1 MENLTDDYEGWHVP
15 QRQSP
20 AAIFILILKSA
31 VDLLKGI
38 WPFVLIYIFRDKK
51 QGAVLVFVSILLGF
65 IILTIVGALIRYWFY
80 KFHVDKD
87 NLVIQSGWL
96 KKKMLTV
103 PLKNILAV
111 HLEQSVWQRVLQ
123 VVRLS
128 IDSAGSEKT
137 EVKIDALSVKKAEQL
152 KALLL
157 STVGSIS
164 EEQTE
169 EKIERN
175 KETRLAA
182 GDLLKFSL
190 TSNHLETFLIIISL
204 SMNLLDDIKDAFNID
219 SWGIMES
226 YAMKMASQTA
236 MAVTILVVAVAL
248 ISIVFSIIRTVLKFY
263 DYTIEEMPQGWKVSF
278 GLTNQQQKII
288 PSNKI
293 QILTWRANWLRRK
306 INFWIV
312 TVQSIGASKLKP
324 KEQIQIPITSLNR
337 VFSLVPIYQN
347 SPVFE
352 ISEGLGIEPDYW
364 KRRTLTVGITVTALL
379 SGSLYFAVGFGAL
392 WVFLLILYFAW
403 YFRKWYQVFRWQI
416 NAEGLQMYSGVW
428 GRKYTLLTWKKV
440 QQIEVDQSPY
450 QRTHQL
456 ANVIFR
462 TAGGLVKLP
471 FVTLSTAT
479 YLANLALY
487 YVESRDDNWM

>member
-1 MENLTDDYEGWHVP
+1 MENLTDNYEGWHVP

-31 VDLLKGI
+31 IDLLKGI
-38 WPFVLIYIFRDKK
+38 WPFVLIYIFRKK
-51 QGAVLVFVSILLGF
+51 KEGAVLVFISMLICFTLLA
-65 IILTIVGALIRYWFY
+65 TITAFVRYWFY
-80 KFHVDKD
+80 KFHIDDDK
-87 NLVIQSGWL
+87 LVIQSGWL
-96 KKKMLTV
+96 KKKTLTV

-111 HLEQSVWQRVLQ
+111 HLEQSIWQRVLQ
-123 VVRLS
+123 VVKVS

-152 KALLL
+152 KAFLL
-157 STVGSIS
+157 SDVRSTQAQ
-164 EEQTE
+164 QTE

-175 KETRLAA
+175 MQTRLSA

-204 SMNLLDDIKDAFNID
+204 SLNLLDDIKDAFNID

-236 MAVTILVVAVAL
+236 MAVSILVIAVAL
-248 ISIVFSIIRTVLKFY
+248 LSIVFSIIRTVLKFFN
-263 DYTIEEMPQGWKVSF
+263 YTIEEMPQGWKVSF
-278 GLTNQQQKII
+278 GLTNHQQRII

-293 QILTWRANWLRRK
+293 QILSWKANWLRRK

-312 TVQSIGASKLKP
+312 TVQSIGANKMKP
-324 KEQIQIPITSLNR
+324 KEQIQIPITSLSR

-347 SPVFE
+347 SEVFE
-352 ISEGLGIEPDYW
+352 VSEGARIEPDYW
-364 KRRTLTVGITVTALL
+364 KRRTLTKGVIVTALIA
-379 SGSLYFAVGFGAL
+379 SILYFAVGIAAL
-392 WVFLLILYFAW
+392 WTLILLLYFAW
-403 YFRKWYQVFRWQI
+403 YFRKWYVVFRWQI

-440 QQIEVDQSPY
+440 QQIQVDQSPY
-450 QRTHQL
+450 QRSHEL
-456 ANVIFR
+456 ANVTFR
-462 TAGGLVKLP
+462 TAGGQVKLP
-471 FVTLSTAT
+471 FIKLSTAT
-479 YLANLALY
+479 YLADLSLY
-487 YVESRDDNWM
+487 YVESRDENWM

>member
-38 WPFVLIYIFRDKK
+38 WPFALVYIFRKK
-51 QGAVLVFVSILLGF
+51 KEGAVYVFLSILLGF
-65 IILTIVGALIRYWFY
+65 TLISVCAALIRYWFY
-80 KFHVDKD
+80 KFHVDKE

-96 KKKMLTV
+96 KKKTLTV

-169 EKIERN
+169 EKTERN
-175 KETRLAA
+175 KVTRLTA

-204 SMNLLDDIKDAFNID
+204 SLNLLDDIKDAFNID

-263 DYTIEEMPQGWKVSF
+263 NYTIEEMPQGWKVSF

-312 TVQSIGASKLKP
+312 TVQSIGASKLRP

-337 VFSLVPIYQN
+337 VFSLVPIYQH

-352 ISEGLGIEPDYW
+352 VSEGSGIEPDYW
-364 KRRTLTVGITVTALL
+364 KRKTLTVGSTVTAMLF
-379 SGSLYFAVGFGAL
+379 GLYFAVGLAAL
-392 WVFLLILYFAW
+392 WVLILLIYFAW

-416 NAEGLQMYSGVW
+416 NPEGLQMYSGVW

-462 TAGGLVKLP
+462 TAGGRVKLP

-487 YVESRDDNWM
+487 YVESRDDDWM